1 MKNILFFLT
10 FLANICFADIGSES
24 FIKSF
29 ILSCEQQSKNRDF
42 CSCMANEVLDNLND
56 KERLLLNASS
66 ITANNAQDIQNLQI
80 KVINLSTDE
89 ELIKYCLGE

>member
-1 MKNILFFLT
+1 
-10 FLANICFADIGSES
+10 
-24 FIKSF
+24 
-29 ILSCEQQSKNRDF
+29 
-42 CSCMANEVLDNLND
+42 MANEVLDSLND

-80 KVINLSTDE
+80 KIINLSTDE